1 MKLCN
6 YLSAQFMAN
15 RQLQRA
21 ICCPQTKKGCSNI
34 FNFQMRHVSSSSRG
48 QGEVPTNY
56 SIGIADNQNKHKQ
69 RSRRNRPMVHLSS
82 APNQK
87 YKAKSIGNIHPI
99 SPHEITPR
107 HVIPDHIQKPSYSN
121 AHYGHG
127 LGHGRP
133 MSPQSEAETETSF
146 RLFEA
151 IPILH
156 GAEAIQKMK
165 KAGQLAAEMVHLA
178 SSMAQSNS
186 KSQSKEVGVGV
197 GAVTTDEIDEK
208 VHNAIVQAG
217 GYPSWFNYNG
227 FPKSLCS
234 SVNEVVCHAIPDLRP
249 LKGGGMWCVV

>member
-1 MKLCN
+1 
-6 YLSAQFMAN
+6 
-15 RQLQRA
+15 
-21 ICCPQTKKGCSNI
+21 
-34 FNFQMRHVSSSSRG
+34 
-48 QGEVPTNY
+48 
-56 SIGIADNQNKHKQ
+56 
-69 RSRRNRPMVHLSS
+69 MVHLSS